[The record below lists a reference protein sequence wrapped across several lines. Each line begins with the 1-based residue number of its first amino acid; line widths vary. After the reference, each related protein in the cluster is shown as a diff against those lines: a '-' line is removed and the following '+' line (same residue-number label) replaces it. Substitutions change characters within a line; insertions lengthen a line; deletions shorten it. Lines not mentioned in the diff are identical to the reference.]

1 MPTRT
6 VLISGASVA
15 GPALA
20 YWLHRA
26 GMRPVVVERAPGI
39 RPGGQTVDLR
49 GAGRA
54 VAQRMGIE
62 DAVRAAGTG
71 ELGVRFVDGND
82 RPRAA
87 FGADAFG
94 GDGPVAE
101 LEILRSRLAEILYER
116 TRDDVEYLF
125 DDQIVDV
132 ADHGDGVHVTF
143 ASGTEREVDLLVAA
157 DGLRS
162 RTRDLVFGD
171 AVRTPPLG
179 LYTSYFTIPRAES
192 DTGWARWHNAVGG
205 RTVLIRP
212 DNEGTTRAALSFLS
226 PPRGIERIDAEA
238 QKVVLRAT
246 FADVGWE
253 APRVLAGM
261 DDAPD
266 FYLESI
272 AQVRMS
278 SWSRGR
284 VVLVGDSGYCPSPI
298 SGMGTSTALVGAYV
312 LAGELA
318 AHDGHRDAFAAYER
332 VLRPYVDAA
341 QKLPPG
347 SPRLATPRS
356 ALGIRALYT
365 ALRVVSSPQ
374 AAAVAGWLPSRDE
387 EFTLPTYAA
396 VCASP

>member
-1 MPTRT
+1 MSRT
-6 VLISGASVA
+6 VLVSGASIA

-20 YWLHRA
+20 FWLHRN
-26 GMRPVVVERAPGI
+26 GMRPVVLERAPGI

-54 VAQRMGIE
+54 VAQQMGIE
-62 DAVRAAGTG
+62 DAVRDAGTG
-71 ELGVRFVDGND
+71 ELGVQFVDD
-82 RPRAA
+82 RNLVRAA
-87 FGADAFG
+87 FGASS
-94 GDGPVAE
+94 DGLVAE

-125 DDQIVDV
+125 DDEII
-132 ADHGDGVHVTF
+132 GVHDDGERVRV
-143 ASGTEREVDLLVAA
+143 ALRSGHEREVDLLVAA

-171 AVRTPPLG
+171 AVRAAPLG
-179 LYTSYFTIPRAES
+179 LYSAYFTIPRATS
-192 DTGWARWHNAVGG
+192 NTGWARWHNAPGG

-212 DNEGTTRAALSFLS
+212 DNEGTTRALLSFLS
-226 PPRGIERIDAEA
+226 PPRGFEYLDAEA

-272 AQVRMS
+272 AQVRMAH
-278 SWSRGR
+278 WSRGR
-284 VVLVGDSGYCPSPI
+284 VALVGDAGYCPSPI
-298 SGMGTSTALVGAYV
+298 SGMGTSLALVGAYV

-318 AHDGHRDAFAAYER
+318 RHADHRDAFAAYES
-332 VLRPYVDAA
+332 VLRPYVDSA

-347 SPRLATPRS
+347 SPRLASPRS
-356 ALGIRALYT
+356 ALGIRALNT

-374 AAAVAGWLPSRDE
+374 AAAVGRWLPSRAE
-387 EFTLPTYAA
+387 EFALPTYPA